1 MKDYKGLTD
10 NELIEAV
17 RGGDNGALDFLM
29 NKYKNMVRG
38 KAKTL
43 FLVGGDRD
51 DLIQEGMIGL
61 YMAIQS
67 YDPSAASFSTFADL
81 CTTRQIYK
89 AIERSMTGKNKP
101 LSDFV
106 PISAEDGE
114 DELYFDGAK
123 QNSMNPE
130 SIYIDM
136 EEQKSLFERIRA
148 ALTPLEYDVLML
160 YIEDYGYKDIASKV
174 GRSAKAVD
182 NAVQRIRKKI
192 KEVIG

>member
-10 NELIEAV
+10 NELIEAI

-29 NKYKNMVRG
+29 NKYKNLVRG

-61 YMAIQS
+61 YMAIRD
-67 YDPSAASFSTFADL
+67 YEPSSASFSTFADI
-81 CTTRQIYK
+81 CTTRRMYK
-89 AIERSMTGKNKP
+89 AIERSTAGKNKP

-106 PISAEDGE
+106 SINE
-114 DELYFDGAK
+114 DEGQEELFSDGVK

-136 EEQKSLFERIRA
+136 EEQKDLFDRIRA
-148 ALTPLEYDVLML
+148 ALSPLEYDVLML
-160 YIEDYGYKDIASKV
+160 YIEDYGYKDIARKV
-174 GRSAKAVD
+174 NRSPKAVD

-192 KEVIG
+192 KEVL